1 MLHCSGFFAIPR
13 AARVFLACSTLVAPL
28 LATPQF
34 GPARLINSTATAGA
48 RSAVALDV
56 NLDGRKD
63 FVATTDFFG
72 ALHVFRQD
80 SMGGFD
86 GGQRLRLD
94 GSGTVSHLHAA
105 DLDGDGDLDLLVCDS
120 ETGRV
125 AWLPVVGG
133 ARLFDSPQ
141 TITTDASAVEKATTG
156 DVDGDGLRDI
166 VVSAQD
172 RQQVLWFKNLGAGQF
187 GPEQIL
193 APNQYL
199 STAIEL
205 VDVDLDGDLDLLTN
219 SSLSG
224 FHWYRNLGAGAFGP
238 QIVLDFRMD
247 TAREVH
253 GGDIDGDGDV
263 DYVGVGLDNG
273 TGDVL
278 VLFEG
283 DGLGNLATS
292 RTTLLA
298 GAAVRSV
305 ALLDVNEDGV
315 LDVVYQLTISTE
327 VLELRALLHTGGG
340 AFSDV
345 LLAPMSSTTSKLE
358 RADFD
363 GDGRVDLL
371 GYADRV
377 LVPIRN
383 MAPSTFAEQP
393 QVSTDGA
400 YAFPVGLV
408 DETGDGARD
417 FIVSSSGLA
426 VLPHLGEGRFGR
438 PVQSVFQSE
447 FLALPGAVGDLDG
460 DGIADVLGRG
470 PDQATGQGVSWSSG
484 VGDGT
489 FREPIAIPALPVT
502 FSGPNLRLSDLDGD
516 GDLDIH
522 GVYEFLGR
530 TFWVENMNQAQSW
543 TYHDLASLGRPTELR
558 AIDVND
564 DGQLDLVAYGAPSV
578 ATEGVA
584 VYLNLGGGAFGP
596 MAMQAAGPLHLRGEN
611 ADFNGDGRLDVAYR
625 VSGTST
631 EFFYLPNTGQGGFG
645 PAVSMGVAPFTFL
658 PFYAF
663 DQDDDGDDDLVYVLR
678 TGGLPPQDQLLWI
691 ENLGGSFAP
700 YAVLQD
706 PLGSDQGLAVDFI
719 HGFFDVD
726 GDGDRDPVWNERS
739 SSPRFLVWRSNER
752 ELGDTYCS
760 AVPNSTGVPATLSA
774 AGTREVSANGL
785 RLRATD
791 LPIDIAGILIASRT
805 QGFTAMPG
813 GSLGNICLAG
823 AVSRYARPGEVGF
836 SGASGS
842 FELALDLTDTPTATG
857 AISVLA
863 GETWNYQA
871 WYRNVYQGATS
882 NFTSAL
888 SVTFR

>member
-1 MLHCSGFFAIPR
+1 MAIPR
-13 AARVFLACSTLVAPL
+13 ATLGFLAYSSLVTPV
-28 LATPQF
+28 LAASQF
-34 GPARLINSTATAGA
+34 GPAQLINSTVTSGA
-48 RSAVALDV
+48 DSAVVLDV
-56 NLDGRKD
+56 DLDGRED
-63 FVATTDFFG
+63 IVATTGFFG
-72 ALHVFRQD
+72 ALHVFQQEAL
-80 SMGGFD
+80 GAFD
-86 GGQRLRLD
+86 GGQRWQLD
-94 GSGTVSHLHAA
+94 GSGSISHLHAE

-125 AWLPVVGG
+125 GWLPVVGG
-133 ARLFDSPQ
+133 EGLFGSLQ
-141 TITTDASAVEKATTG
+141 TITTDASAVEVATTG

-172 RQQVLWFKNLGAGQF
+172 RQQILWFKNLGAGQF
-187 GPEQIL
+187 GTEQIL

-199 STAIEL
+199 SSAIEL

-224 FHWYRNLGAGAFGP
+224 FHWYQNLGGGAFGP

-247 TAREVH
+247 AAREVH

-263 DYVGVGLDNG
+263 DYVGLGLDNA

-283 DGLGNLATS
+283 DGQGNLATS
-292 RTTLLA
+292 RTTLLSGA
-298 GAAVRSV
+298 GARSA

-315 LDVVYQLTISTE
+315 LDVVYQLTISTQMF
-327 VLELRALLHTGGG
+327 ELRALLHTGGG

-345 LLAPMSSTTSKLE
+345 LLAQMSSATARLE
-358 RADFD
+358 PTDLD

-371 GYADRV
+371 GSADRV

-383 MAPSTFAEQP
+383 AAPSTFVEQP
-393 QVSTDGA
+393 QVSTDGD
-400 YAFPVGLV
+400 YAFPIGLV
-408 DETGDGARD
+408 DETGDASRD
-417 FIVSSSGLA
+417 FIVSSAGLA
-426 VLPHLGEGRFGR
+426 VLPHLGAGRFGR
-438 PVQSVFQSE
+438 PVQSVFQEE

-460 DGIADVLGRG
+460 DGIADVVGRG
-470 PDQATGQGVSWSSG
+470 PDQAMGQGVSWSSG

-489 FREPIAIPALPVT
+489 FREPVAIPAVPVT
-502 FSGPNLRLSDLDGD
+502 FSGPDLRLSDLDGD

-530 TFWVENMNQAQSW
+530 TFWVENVNQAQSW

-578 ATEGVA
+578 AAEGVA
-584 VYLNLGGGAFGP
+584 VYLNLGSGAFGP
-596 MAMQAAGPLHLRGEN
+596 MAMQAVGPLHLRGEN

-625 VSGTST
+625 VSGTTT

-645 PAVSMGVAPFTFL
+645 PAISMGVAPFTFL

-678 TGGLPPQDQLLWI
+678 SGGLSSQDQLLWI

-706 PLGSDQGLAVDFI
+706 PLGSDQGLAIERI
-719 HGFFDVD
+719 HGFYDVD

-739 SSPRFLVWRSNER
+739 SSPRFLVWRKSER
-752 ELGDTYCS
+752 ELGDTYCA
-760 AVPNSTGVPATLSA
+760 AVPNSTGVPASLSA

-785 RLRATD
+785 RLRASD
-791 LPIDIAGILIASRT
+791 LPINIAGIFIASRT

-842 FELALDLTDTPTATG
+842 FELMLDLSDTPTATG
-857 AISVLA
+857 TVSVLA

-871 WYRNVYQGATS
+871 WYRNAYQGATS